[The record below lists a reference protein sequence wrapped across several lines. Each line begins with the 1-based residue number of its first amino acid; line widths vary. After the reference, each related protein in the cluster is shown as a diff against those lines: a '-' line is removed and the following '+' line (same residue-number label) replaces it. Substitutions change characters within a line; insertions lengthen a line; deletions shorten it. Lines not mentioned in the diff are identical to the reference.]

1 MVDQV
6 IKSSCTCITLGSDP
20 KTRLELVLL
29 CEFLFDAIGWE
40 LVLVTDNNT
49 QSELSVMLACDSS
62 IYLPSFE
69 VGIVVIPIL
78 DRVWNYVRW
87 PVAV

>member
-1 MVDQV
+1 MLV
-6 IKSSCTCITLGSDP
+6 ID
-20 KTRLELVLL
+20 
-29 CEFLFDAIGWE
+29 D
-40 LVLVTDNNT
+40 NT

-69 VGIVVIPIL
+69 IGIVVILIL

-87 PVAV
+87 SVAV